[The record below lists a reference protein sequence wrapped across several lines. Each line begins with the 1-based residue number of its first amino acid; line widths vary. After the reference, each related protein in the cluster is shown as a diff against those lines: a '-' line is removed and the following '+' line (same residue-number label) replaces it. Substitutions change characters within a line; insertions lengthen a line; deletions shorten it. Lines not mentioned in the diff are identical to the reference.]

1 MLRFIFYPLLYP
13 PVCLLFRM
21 TYERVLPAMD
31 NFADAMEIIYI
42 VLLLPALTIAAAD
55 QFLRSW
61 WWCAVAGAVGILVPA
76 RIVLGLDVEG
86 VLSLGAIGALA
97 ALCCRW
103 IFRGATSGS
112 LAG

>member
-13 PVCLLFRM
+13 PICVLFRM
-21 TYERVLPAMD
+21 AYERVLPAMD
-31 NFADAMEIIYI
+31 NFADAMEIIYV
-42 VLLLPALTIAAAD
+42 VLLLPALAIAAAD
-55 QFLRSW
+55 KFLKSW
-61 WWCAVAGAVGILVPA
+61 WWCAVVGAAGILVPA
-76 RIVLGLDVEG
+76 GILLGLTVEG

-103 IFRGATSGS
+103 ILRGATSGG